1 VGYAGG
7 GKVDLV
13 YGYGQAA
20 GNDAAVI
27 AGSLGDDA
35 QPEYGDEP
43 LLLVSGD
50 YTAGQTPT
58 FEYVSGNNSDGA
70 NVFVTDSGYA
80 TEAATLAY
88 QTQTLTVPEPTA
100 ISILSLAGLMLL
112 RRRDTQGARPC
123 P

>member
-1 VGYAGG
+1 MGYAGG

-35 QPEYGDEP
+35 QPEYGDDP

-50 YTAGQTPT
+50 YIAGQTPT

-100 ISILSLAGLMLL
+100 TALLMVTGGGVLA
-112 RRRDTQGARPC
+112 RRRKSRSRN
-123 P
+123 